1 MPINGVVE
9 SKLRFLEQTLA
20 DLESWPLGTQGEFAH
35 NSMLRRAVERALQL
49 AIESMID
56 VAERILAARRLPP
69 ADTAGQNLHRL
80 KEIGVLKDA
89 ERYAEM
95 VRFRNFIVHRYGR
108 IGGTPCSIQDRNWQG
123 VPGIRTHSQPAS
135 HDAATHTNGAL
146 FPLPGAGRLT

>member
-80 KEIGVLKDA
+80 QEIGVLKDA
-89 ERYAEM
+89 DRYAEM
-95 VRFRNFIVHRYGR
+95 VRFRNFIVHRYEQIEPQIIYHLATTKLSHFRDFIDEIRRACADQTSEPEGTDGR
-108 IGGTPCSIQDRNWQG
+108 
-123 VPGIRTHSQPAS
+123 
-135 HDAATHTNGAL
+135 
-146 FPLPGAGRLT
+146 

>member
-56 VAERILAARRLPP
+56 VAERILAARHLPP
-69 ADTAGQNLHRL
+69 ADTVGQNLRRL
-80 KEIGVLKDA
+80 QEIGVLKDA

-95 VRFRNFIVHRYGR
+95 VRFRNFIVHRYEQIEPQIIYGLATTKLSHFRDFIDEIRRTCAGQTSEPEGTDGR
-108 IGGTPCSIQDRNWQG
+108 
-123 VPGIRTHSQPAS
+123 
-135 HDAATHTNGAL
+135 
-146 FPLPGAGRLT
+146 

>member
-56 VAERILAARRLPP
+56 VAERILAARHLPP

-80 KEIGVLKDA
+80 QEIGILQDA

-95 VRFRNFIVHRYGR
+95 VRFRNFIVHRYEQIEPQIIYRLATTKLHCFRDFIDEIRKACASQTSESEGTDGR
-108 IGGTPCSIQDRNWQG
+108 
-123 VPGIRTHSQPAS
+123 
-135 HDAATHTNGAL
+135 
-146 FPLPGAGRLT
+146 